1 MARTRIKVCGIR
13 THEAATAASDAG
25 ADAVGFIFVRT
36 SPRYIDPET
45 AFEILS
51 VLPPMVSTVG
61 VVMNMSIDA
70 FSDLEE
76 SCPTTYSQLHGSEDE
91 ALTRQ
96 CGPGVIRAIRFD
108 ADTIAAELQ
117 RWDAIEEVDAILVDG
132 SAGGEGQ
139 AFEWAKLEDAA
150 AEISKPIFLAGG
162 LTVDNV
168 GAAIRAV
175 RPYGVDVSSGVE
187 KERGVKD
194 LGLIAAFCEAV
205 RRADE

>member
-13 THEAATAASDAG
+13 THEAATAAADAG
-25 ADAVGFIFVRT
+25 ADAIGFIFVRS
-36 SPRYIDPET
+36 SPRYIKPES
-45 AFEILS
+45 AFEIMS

-91 ALTRQ
+91 TLTRQ

-108 ADTIAAELQ
+108 AETIAAELQ
-117 RWDAIEEVDAILVDG
+117 RWDALEEVDAILVDG
-132 SAGGEGQ
+132 SDGGEGQ
-139 AFEWAKLEDAA
+139 VFEWAKLAGAA

-162 LTVDNV
+162 LTPENV
-168 GAAIRAV
+168 GEAVRAV

-194 LGLIAAFCEAV
+194 LALIAAFCEAV
-205 RRADE
+205 RRADG